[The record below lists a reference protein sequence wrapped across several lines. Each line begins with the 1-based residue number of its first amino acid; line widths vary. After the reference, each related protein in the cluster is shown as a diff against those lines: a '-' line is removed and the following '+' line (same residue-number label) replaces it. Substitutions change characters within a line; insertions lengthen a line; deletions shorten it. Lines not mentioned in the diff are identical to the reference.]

1 MPHPAERPAPDV
13 AAIVCALARHEVDWV
28 LTGSAVLVAY
38 GADLRPGDLDVVVD
52 PKPANLARL
61 AALLVRIQAVP
72 AYFRDWLDGPTL
84 RQCLNWTPEPVS
96 ASRLDHRF
104 VTDLGMLDLPP
115 EITGCYAR
123 LRPRATGVELC
134 RASAVVVRPN
144 EVLARLDG
152 RTRAKSLRRARIY
165 ARLRTALLDAP
176 DPEGLTRLA
185 PIG

>member
-115 EITGCYAR
+115 EMTGRYAR
-123 LRPRATGVELC
+123 LRPRATGVELAGHQLWLC
-134 RASAVVVRPN
+134 DPTRCSPGSMAAHGRRVCAAHGSTRVCVPPCWTR
-144 EVLARLDG
+144 
-152 RTRAKSLRRARIY
+152 RTREA
-165 ARLRTALLDAP
+165 
-176 DPEGLTRLA
+176 
-185 PIG
+185 